1 MILHWFKN
9 FGLLLSIFLVLGSS
23 FGVLFGAEEDAVE
36 KRLELRE
43 IQQQI
48 DEIEEILKQKRSEAI
63 TLQNQIKIIEVQ
75 IDGARLQIQKA
86 EHEIDITESE
96 IVEIQREIE
105 ATQERIDDGKI
116 SLGEAMR
123 ASYELRRISLV
134 EVLVAAGSLSE
145 FFTRLEYV
153 SIIESGVE
161 SALTKLL
168 ELQTVLEEDLEELN
182 IKSEGLAA
190 LVLTKELEQQSLNT
204 QVSAKDNILNAVKGE
219 ETKYQAELE
228 AAREEQRRVSREIA
242 SLISGGKIP
251 PPRNPGDY
259 GMSWPVSPNRGISA
273 GFRDPSYATT
283 FGIEHNAIDIP
294 TPQGTP
300 IKAPGDG
307 AIIKTRDAGLG
318 YSYIVM
324 AMDSGLVTVYG
335 HVSGFAL
342 SVDSYVVEGQA
353 IGYTGGTPGTAGAGY
368 LTTGPHLHFETWRD
382 GSPVNPLQ
390 YLP

>member
-1 MILHWFKN
+1 MSRWLKILN
-9 FGLLLSIFLVLGSS
+9 VVVAVGLVLGLGFVDS
-23 FGVLFGAEEDAVE
+23 VRAEDAAVE

-43 IQQQI
+43 IQQKI
-48 DEIEEILKQKRSEAI
+48 DEVEKILDQKRKEAL
-63 TLQNQIKIIEVQ
+63 TLQNQIGIIEAQ
-75 IDGARLQIQKA
+75 IDEARLQVQLA
-86 EHEIDITESE
+86 EREINITEAEISE
-96 IVEIQREIE
+96 IQAEVEKVQ
-105 ATQERIDDGKI
+105 ADIDNGKI

-134 EVLVAAGSLSE
+134 EVLVAAESLSE

-182 IKSEGLAA
+182 SKSEGLAA

-204 QVSAKDNILNAVKGE
+204 QVGAKDSILNAVKGE
-219 ETKYQAELE
+219 EAKYQAELE

-259 GMSWPVSPNRGISA
+259 GMSWPVSPSKGISA
-273 GFRDPSYATT
+273 GFREPSYAAT

-300 IKAPGDG
+300 IKAPADG
-307 AIIKTRDAGLG
+307 TIIKTRDAGLG

-335 HVSGFAL
+335 HVSGF
-342 SVDSYVVEGQA
+342 SVSTDSYVVEGQV